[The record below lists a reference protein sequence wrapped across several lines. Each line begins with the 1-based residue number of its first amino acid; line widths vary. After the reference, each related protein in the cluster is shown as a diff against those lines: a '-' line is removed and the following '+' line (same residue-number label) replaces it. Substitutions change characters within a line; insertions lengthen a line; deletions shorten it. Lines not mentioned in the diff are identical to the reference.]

1 MGANQNNKKKTANV
15 AAITMASPSTD
26 LGQVVAR
33 VSERVENQGRE
44 IGDIRSNMNTGFAN
58 TNANFQALS
67 NELRAQT
74 AALNNTI
81 AERNKTPWGILI
93 SAGVLI
99 LAIVG
104 GLGTM
109 AVKPIMDNQ
118 FELAQTMKD
127 MMSVMVTRS
136 EMDWR
141 TTRGMEDR
149 GRIERMINGIE
160 DDFLPLKVWEERN
173 HSRDLEVQNIQK
185 QIDQNRLDFQNFA
198 SSLGNGRDFIQDLKE
213 EQARLRD
220 QLSEM
225 RARMYASPNTLN

>member
-1 MGANQNNKKKTANV
+1 MNT
-15 AAITMASPSTD
+15 PSD

-81 AERNKTPWGILI
+81 AERNKTPWGVLI
-93 SAGVLI
+93 AAGVLI
-99 LAIVG
+99 LSIVG

-109 AVKPIMDNQ
+109 AVKPLVDGQ
-118 FELAQTMKD
+118 YELVQTDKQIIANML
-127 MMSVMVTRS
+127 TRAEVEYRQLRS
-136 EMDWR
+136 A
-141 TTRGMEDR
+141 EDR
-149 GRIERMINGIE
+149 NRMQRELENA
-160 DDFLPLKVWEERN
+160 LPLKVWEERN
-173 HSRDLEVQNIQK
+173 HARDLEVANIQK
-185 QIDQNRLDFQNFA
+185 QIDQNRKDFQDFA
-198 SSLGNGRDFIQDLKE
+198 NSMGNGRDFIQDLKE

-220 QLSEM
+220 QLSEL
-225 RARMYASPNTLN
+225 RVRLYSPPNL